1 MRVVRRVREEREE
14 SVVVGVGG
22 LGLGRG
28 DARIVARAQGLRL
41 ARQGGSFVVE
51 F

>member
-1 MRVVRRVREEREE
+1 MRRVREEREE
-14 SVVVGVGG
+14 RAVEGVGR

-28 DARIVARAQGLRL
+28 DACIVSRAQGLRL